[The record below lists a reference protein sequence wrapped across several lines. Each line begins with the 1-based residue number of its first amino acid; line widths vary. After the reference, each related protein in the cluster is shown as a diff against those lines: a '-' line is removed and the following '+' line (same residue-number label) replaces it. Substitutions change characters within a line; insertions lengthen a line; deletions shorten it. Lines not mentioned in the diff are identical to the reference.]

1 MMMLQQVMPYVGM
14 LFLLL
19 SLIFAIISAVDV
31 KTPDK
36 LDFTTDPKAAN
47 TYFMAYKMNNL
58 ALTFAVIGGALL
70 VACYKA

>member
-1 MMMLQQVMPYVGM
+1 MMMMLQEVMPYVGM

-19 SLIFAIISAVDV
+19 SLIFAIISAVDI

-36 LDFTTDPKAAN
+36 LDYTDSKVAN
-47 TYFMAYKMNNL
+47 TYFMATKMNNL

-70 VACYKA
+70 VASYKA

>member
-1 MMMLQQVMPYVGM
+1 MMMMIQEVMPYVGM

-36 LDFTTDPKAAN
+36 LDMTDAKSMN
-47 TYFMAYKMNNL
+47 TYFNAYKMNNL
-58 ALTFAVIGGALL
+58 ALTLAVIGGALL
-70 VACYKA
+70 VASKA

>member
-1 MMMLQQVMPYVGM
+1 MLQEVMPYVGM

-36 LDFTTDPKAAN
+36 LDLKNPSDKTLN

-70 VACYKA
+70 VACNKA